1 MVLRMGSALVAARL
15 ADTAKAERPLSQI
28 VWKTII
34 FHILKLSSV
43 SPLFSGAESG
53 FRPLV

>member
-34 FHILKLSSV
+34 FHILKL
-43 SPLFSGAESG
+43 
-53 FRPLV
+53 RRRK